1 MPSINPNNPTALHY
15 ATIVRKGAATGT
27 KRTDSA
33 TKKAARTAELIA
45 TMEKVVAPTQ
55 DGRYAQGQF
64 VGTPTEET
72 PFVLYTTTIYP
83 SGRYHCQCNGFK
95 RDGALRQGRPCKH
108 ATALARIVLHDNGV
122 ECKTFT
128 DPRQA

>member
-1 MPSINPNNPTALHY
+1 MPSFNPNNPTALHY

-27 KRTDSA
+27 KRTDSEE
-33 TKKAARTAELIA
+33 KKAARRAELIA
-45 TMEKVVAPTQ
+45 TMEKVVAPEQ
-55 DGRYAQGQF
+55 DGRYAQAQF
-64 VGTPTEET
+64 TGTPTADK
-72 PFVLYTTTIYP
+72 PFAIYTTTIYP
-83 SGRYHCQCNGFK
+83 SGRYHCECGAFK

-122 ECKTFT
+122 TCEAFT